1 MTASVLYIHQ
11 DGLVTGSAISLR
23 NLLLGLDRQHFSPRI
38 LLAQEGP
45 TRKLFEALDIPVDMI
60 PIRGMWTA
68 PGPRF
73 PSPDYFR
80 NWLALV
86 HNSKLYDYFHDQRPA
101 LIHINDKAL
110 LPAGITAHRLGI
122 PVIWH
127 LRSTYAVSSSRLQA
141 AISRQII
148 RRKADHLIAI
158 SEDEEDG
165 FEDLAHRTIIHNS
178 VDFEE
183 IDRASKQGSQTRFE
197 MDIHPDELVIGAVS
211 TMLSEIRGS
220 WDFIRA
226 AGLLQARFPEVRM
239 RFIVVGKIPTPEV
252 KAQAQLL
259 ARQAGIE
266 DQILLTGFRADAL
279 NLMAGMDIVVVCSR
293 HGVLGRMPLEAM
305 GLGQPLVVTAGH
317 SGRSRVVLDGQTALV
332 VPAANPEAI
341 ANSIARLV
349 QSPILRQQL
358 GQQGRMYAR
367 EHFDPQKNA
376 QMVMKVYDQL
386 LAAHAD
392 VA

>member
-11 DGLVTGSAISLR
+11 DGLITGSAISLR
-23 NLLLGLDRQHFSPRI
+23 NLLLGLDRQRFSPRV

-45 TRKLFEALDIPVDMI
+45 ARKLFEALDIQVDMI

-73 PSPDYFR
+73 PTPDYFR
-80 NWLALV
+80 NLLALF
-86 HNSKLYDYFHDQRPA
+86 HNSKLYDYLRDQHPD
-101 LIHINDKAL
+101 LVHINDKAL
-110 LPAGITAHRLGI
+110 LPAGIAAHRLGI

-141 AISRQII
+141 AISRQVI
-148 RRKADHLIAI
+148 RRKADYLIPI

-165 FEDLAHRTIIHNS
+165 FEDLPNRKIIHNS

-183 IDRASKQGSQTRFE
+183 IDRALKQRNRIRLE
-197 MDIHPDELVIGAVS
+197 MDINPQELLIGTVG
-211 TMLSEIRGS
+211 TTLNEIRGT

-226 AGLLQARFPEVRM
+226 AGLLQARLPDARM
-239 RFIVVGKIPTPEV
+239 RFIVVGNIPTPEV

-266 DQILLTGFRADAL
+266 DRILLTGFRPDAL
-279 NLMAGMDIVVVCSR
+279 HLMAGMDIVVVCSR

-317 SGRSRVVLDGQTALV
+317 SGRSRVVMDGQTALV

-341 ANSIARLV
+341 ANSIARLIG
-349 QSPILRQQL
+349 SSTLRGQL

-376 QMVMKVYDQL
+376 QRVMKVYDQL

-392 VA
+392 IA

>member
-11 DGLVTGSAISLR
+11 DGQITGSAISLR
-23 NLLLGLDRQHFSPRI
+23 NLLLGLDRQRFSPRV

-45 TRKLFEALDIPVDMI
+45 ARKLFEALDIQVDMI

-73 PSPDYFR
+73 PTPDYFR
-80 NWLALV
+80 NWLGLF
-86 HNSKLYDYFHDQRPA
+86 HNSKLYDYLHDQRPS

-110 LPAGITAHRLGI
+110 LPAGMAAHRLGI

-141 AISRQII
+141 AISRQVI
-148 RRKADHLIAI
+148 RRKADYLIPI

-165 FEDLAHRTIIHNS
+165 FGDLPNRNIIHNS

-183 IDRASKQGSQTRFE
+183 IDRALKQKSQTRLE
-197 MDIHPDELVIGAVS
+197 LDINPQELVIGTVS
-211 TMLSEIRGS
+211 TSLNEIRGT

-226 AGLLQARFPEVRM
+226 AGLLQARLPDVRM
-239 RFIVVGKIPTPEV
+239 RFVIVGKIPTPQI
-252 KAQAQLL
+252 KAQAQLM
-259 ARQAGIE
+259 ARQAGVE
-266 DQILLTGFRADAL
+266 DQILLAGFRPDAL
-279 NLMAGMDIVVVCSR
+279 NIMAGMDIVVVCSR

-305 GLGQPLVVTAGH
+305 ALGQPLVVTAGH
-317 SGRSRVVLDGQTALV
+317 SGWSRVTMDGQTALV

-341 ANSIARLV
+341 ANSIARLIG
-349 QSPILRQQL
+349 SPILGQQL
-358 GQQGRMYAR
+358 GQQGKVYAH

-376 QMVMKVYDQL
+376 QRIMKVYDQL
-386 LAAHAD
+386 LAAHVEIA
-392 VA
+392 

>member
-11 DGLVTGSAISLR
+11 DGLITGSAISLR
-23 NLLLGLDRQHFSPRI
+23 NLLLGLDRQRFFPRV

-45 TRKLFEALDIPVDMI
+45 ARKLFEELDIQVDMI

-73 PSPDYFR
+73 PTPDYFR
-80 NWLALV
+80 NWLALF
-86 HNSKLYDYFHDQRPA
+86 HNSKLYHYLRDQHPD

-110 LPAGITAHRLGI
+110 LPAGLAAYRLGLS
-122 PVIWH
+122 VIWH

-141 AISRQII
+141 AISRQVI
-148 RRKADHLIAI
+148 RRKADYLIAI

-165 FEDLAHRTIIHNS
+165 FEDLAHRTIIYNS
-178 VDFEE
+178 IDFEE
-183 IDRASKQGSQTRFE
+183 IDRALKQRNHTRLE
-197 MDIHPDELVIGAVS
+197 MNINPQELVIGTVS
-211 TMLSEIRGS
+211 TALNEVRGS

-226 AGLLQARFPEVRM
+226 AGLLQTHLPDVQM
-239 RFIVVGKIPTPEV
+239 RFVVVGKIPTPEI
-252 KAQAQLL
+252 KAQAQFM

-266 DQILLTGFRADAL
+266 DQILLTGFRSDAL
-279 NLMAGMDIVVVCSR
+279 NVMAGMDIIVVCSR

-317 SGRSRVVLDGQTALV
+317 SGRSRVVMDGKTALV

-341 ANSIARLV
+341 ASSVARLV
-349 QSPILRQQL
+349 QSPILRGQL
-358 GQQGRMYAR
+358 GQQGRTYAR

-386 LAAHAD
+386 LAGHAD
-392 VA
+392 IA

>member
-11 DGLVTGSAISLR
+11 DGQITGSAISLR
-23 NLLLGLDRQHFSPRI
+23 NLLLELDRQRFSPRI

-45 TRKLFEALDIPVDMI
+45 VRKLFEALDIQVDMI
-60 PIRGMWTA
+60 SIRSMWTA

-73 PSPDYFR
+73 PTPDYFR
-80 NWLALV
+80 NWLALF
-86 HNSKLYDYFHDQRPA
+86 HNATLYDYLRDQHPD
-101 LIHINDKAL
+101 LVHINDKAL
-110 LPAGITAHRLGI
+110 LPAGIAAHRLRI

-141 AISRQII
+141 AISRQFI
-148 RRKADHLIAI
+148 RRKADYLIPI

-165 FEDLAHRTIIHNS
+165 FEDLANRSIIHNS

-183 IDRASKQGSQTRFE
+183 IDRASKQRSQTRFE
-197 MDIHPDELVIGAVS
+197 MDIKPEELVIGTVS
-211 TMLSEIRGS
+211 TSLNEIRGS

-226 AGLLQARFPEVRM
+226 AGLLQARLSEVRM
-239 RFIVVGKIPTPEV
+239 RFVVVGKIPTPEI
-252 KAQAQLL
+252 KAQAQLM
-259 ARQAGIE
+259 ARQVGIE

-279 NLMAGMDIVVVCSR
+279 NIMAGMDIVVVCSR

-317 SGRSRVVLDGQTALV
+317 TGRSRVVMDGQTALV

-341 ANSIARLV
+341 ASSIARLL
-349 QSPILRQQL
+349 QSSTLRGQL
-358 GQQGRMYAR
+358 GQQGRIYAR

-376 QMVMKVYDQL
+376 QKVMNVYDQL
-386 LAAHAD
+386 LAAHIDNA
-392 VA
+392 

>member
-11 DGLVTGSAISLR
+11 DGVVTGSAISLR
-23 NLLLGLDRQHFSPRI
+23 NLLLGLDRQRFSPRI

-45 TRKLFEALDIPVDMI
+45 ARKLFDALDIPVDMI

-73 PSPDYFR
+73 PTPDYFR
-80 NWLALV
+80 NWLALF
-86 HNSKLYDYFHDQRPA
+86 HNARLYDYLRDQSPA

-110 LPAGITAHRLGI
+110 LPAGIAAHRLRI

-127 LRSTYAVSSSRLQA
+127 LRSTYAVSSSRLHA
-141 AISRQII
+141 AVSRHVI

-165 FEDLAHRTIIHNS
+165 FEDLPHRNIIYNS

-183 IDRASKQGSQTRFE
+183 IDRVSKQRSQTRLAMNINPE
-197 MDIHPDELVIGAVS
+197 ELVIGTVS
-211 TMLSEIRGS
+211 TALNEVRGT

-226 AGLLQARFPEVRM
+226 AGLLQARFQDVRM
-239 RFIVVGKIPTPEV
+239 RFIVVGKIPTPQIE
-252 KAQAQLL
+252 AQAQLM

-266 DQILLTGFRADAL
+266 DQILLTGFRPDVL
-279 NLMAGMDIVVVCSR
+279 NIMAGMDIVVVCSR

-317 SGRSRVVLDGQTALV
+317 SGRSRIVVDGQTALV
-332 VPAANPEAI
+332 VPAASPEAI
-341 ANSIARLV
+341 ASSVARLIG
-349 QSPILRQQL
+349 SPILRQQL
-358 GQQGRMYAR
+358 GQQGRTYAR

-376 QMVMKVYDQL
+376 QRIMKVYDQL
-386 LAAHAD
+386 LVAHAD

>member
-1 MTASVLYIHQ
+1 MTANVLYVHQ

-23 NLLLGLDRQHFSPRI
+23 NLLLGLDRQRFCPRV

-45 TRKLFEALDIPVDMI
+45 ARKLFEALDIPVDMI

-80 NWLALV
+80 NWLALF
-86 HNSKLYDYFHDQRPA
+86 HNSRLYDYLRDQSPV

-110 LPAGITAHRLGI
+110 LPAGIAAHRLRI

-141 AISRQII
+141 AISRQVI
-148 RRKADHLIAI
+148 RRKADYLIPI

-165 FEDLAHRTIIHNS
+165 FEDLPNRNIIHNS

-183 IDRASKQGSQTRFE
+183 IDRALKQRSQTRFE
-197 MDIHPDELVIGAVS
+197 MDISPQELVIGTVS
-211 TMLSEIRGS
+211 TVLNEVRGT

-226 AGLLQARFPEVRM
+226 AGLLQARLPDVRM
-239 RFIVVGKIPTPEV
+239 RFIVVGKIPTPEIA
-252 KAQAQLL
+252 AQAQFM

-266 DQILLTGFRADAL
+266 DQILLTDFRADAL
-279 NLMAGMDIVVVCSR
+279 NMMAGMDIVVVCSR

-305 GLGQPLVVTAGH
+305 ALGQPLVVTAGH
-317 SGRSRVVLDGQTALV
+317 SGRSRVVMDGQTALV

-341 ANSIARLV
+341 AGSVARLIG
-349 QSPILRQQL
+349 SPILRQQL

-376 QMVMKVYDQL
+376 QRVMKVYDQL
-386 LAAHAD
+386 LATHAD
-392 VA
+392 VV